1 MGCND
6 ITRMALSHGPC
17 GRIFLNPQP
26 LLFAARKFSSQ
37 CISLMSDFA
46 VCIYKEQENIPPG
59 LLTFVANRATCGAC
73 GVHTPRQRCS
83 KCKAAWYCSRKCQ
96 RGAWPV
102 HRLSCE
108 PPATTNAVW
117 DKVQQVREFMSK
129 RHLRRG
135 MYATVFSHD
144 GSDFVLYEPACP
156 NKLRATIEGGLL
168 DGTSSSSTF
177 SKAYRGHI
185 GG

>member
-1 MGCND
+1 MGQHLKW
-6 ITRMALSHGPC
+6 ALWENFPKSQ
-17 GRIFLNPQP
+17 PQP
-26 LLFAARKFSSQ
+26 RKLSSQ
-37 CISLMSDFA
+37 CISLMSDFD
-46 VCIYKEQENIPPG
+46 VCIYKERVNIPPG
-59 LLTFVANRATCGAC
+59 LLEFVANRATCGAC

-117 DKVQQVREFMSK
+117 DKVQQVSEFMSK

-185 GG
+185 VG